1 MCQYNMDFP
10 KKNKEPAK
18 YLTTLRRPVA
28 AIKKRSGPLN
38 KALDEVNDN
47 LHGSQISLS
56 PSSDVLNIRKPNS
69 FTSKHSGGVPSGNRI
84 RRRSAKDKE
93 KKRERWLLTRKT
105 WRYMTDAGRKLIPD
119 SYQAGSDNFELLEEH
134 FQRVCLSEPSF
145 ILWSRRTSYPGAINS
160 SKRRLKQLSRHACS
174 SRRENRLETTN
185 SYYNADRTIELLQ
198 TFLKLRDAYKT
209 TTLLGSKTVRPDQT
223 SSPSAQRPN
232 FVNTNEKD
240 QTMSSDMTLQKELIC
255 RLKLLSSGLMFAQE
269 GIQLEFSDSPET
281 ILEDKVLLKKIYS
294 TLKKQQLHRTLHSKE
309 PNKKS
314 VNRSTSL
321 SCLKIGAHESM
332 SSGISHKDQ
341 KKINQN
347 FLCVKKCDTSKI
359 SKIAK
364 NSNNL
369 DLNSVIQSFEFP
381 NKCLLKD
388 QKIDRSLKSCG
399 TQTSF
404 IQLSELKSLA
414 EQYKCMVQNSD
425 NSLQVLQEFDKQDG
439 LTSSRLSCRKSS
451 IDEDI
456 SQSVS
461 DTIKRYLKM
470 ARKKSVQGSESNR
483 FKSVNYDHSL
493 RNIKAK
499 GEINPPG
506 LNDGLNKAVQTL
518 DAWPVIALD
527 FIKGNESST
536 YLQNAHIEWI
546 RSEDE
551 RKQKQLE
558 WQKKQSQFDEEVHTP
573 HIHDREN
580 ISHYSTC
587 KSAPTSPTSHSKL
600 EKAIRTSS
608 GLLSSSS
615 QFISS
620 ILHGHSNAGSH
631 INTLPD
637 KCPYLNL
644 GNESANMQ
652 KSKSLSNVGQFVT
665 KKIWRSRSKSQS
677 KRNFSKGFMNLP
689 LPYVRWYP
697 SDNCTWISESGER
710 FQIVETLLIKL
721 SKIES
726 DLVKDFALEKI
737 EELNI
742 GNIDDLKKI
751 SKKRRIAAKKK
762 SLTTSFFDIGKKD
775 DQNGRI
781 VLFGTS
787 LECCLTRDREG
798 SANIE
803 DRSDHSVF
811 RGSGSNPGS
820 VMKLNDNVRSC
831 ESLPSKSLEYGY
843 MDPSECFSDSFT
855 NVPKPSASLSQFE
868 IEDTDLGF
876 YKPYQDQLVLMVPM
890 FVNNC
895 IEYLEE
901 NGLQKV
907 GLFRVST
914 SKKRVKQLREEFD
927 KNCNFRISV
936 NTCPHDVATL
946 LKEFLRDLPE
956 PLLCDSLYS
965 TFLKTQ
971 RIRNR
976 RLQLEAISH
985 LIRLLPIPHR
995 DTLYVLLVFLAK
1007 VAAHSDDIC
1016 STDGNCLMFGN
1027 KMDSNNLATV
1037 FAPNILRS
1045 THYTFLRDREQENVN
1060 DAINVVRNLTQLDE
1074 PQPSSLADVVF
1085 QPPVQGNRLEHIN
1098 HFNGIEL
1105 EKQQEKTRGLK
1116 ETSKCSSIDSKRCQE
1131 GRLEIVTASLKISVP
1146 EKTHIHNKESIE
1158 NREIKTTRRKMCKP
1172 RLPAN
1177 SSDVT
1182 TMSADV
1188 VEFQNKLK
1196 AAT

>member
-10 KKNKEPAK
+10 KKNKESAK

-47 LHGSQISLS
+47 PHGSQISLS
-56 PSSDVLNIRKPNS
+56 SSSDVNIRKPNN
-69 FTSKHSGGVPSGNRI
+69 FTSKHSGGVPSGNRL
-84 RRRSAKDKE
+84 RRRSTKDKE

-145 ILWSRRTSYPGAINS
+145 VLWSRRTSYPGAINS
-160 SKRRLKQLSRHACS
+160 SKRRLKQLSRHVCS

-223 SSPSAQRPN
+223 SSPSAQRPKFGN
-232 FVNTNEKD
+232 KNEKD
-240 QTMSSDMTLQKELIC
+240 QTMSSDMALQKELLC
-255 RLKLLSSGLMFAQE
+255 RLNLLSSGVMFAQE

-294 TLKKQQLHRTLHSKE
+294 SLKKQQLHRTLHSKE

-332 SSGISHKDQ
+332 SSGTSHKDQ
-341 KKINQN
+341 KLINEN
-347 FLCVKKCDTSKI
+347 FLCVNKCDTSKI
-359 SKIAK
+359 SK

-381 NKCLLKD
+381 NKCLLND
-388 QKIDRSLKSCG
+388 QKIDKSLKSCG

-414 EQYKCMVQNSD
+414 EQYKCMVQNCD

-439 LTSSRLSCRKSS
+439 LTSSRSSCRKSS

-483 FKSVNYDHSL
+483 FKSVNYDHNL

-536 YLQNAHIEWI
+536 YLQNAHIEWM

-558 WQKKQSQFDEEVHTP
+558 WQKKQSQLHEEVHTP
-573 HIHDREN
+573 HIHDRED

-631 INTLPD
+631 INTLTD
-637 KCPYLNL
+637 KCPYL
-644 GNESANMQ
+644 
-652 KSKSLSNVGQFVT
+652 T
-665 KKIWRSRSKSQS
+665 R
-677 KRNFSKGFMNLP
+677 
-689 LPYVRWYP
+689 YVR
-697 SDNCTWISESGER
+697 SS
-710 FQIVETLLIKL
+710 
-721 SKIES
+721 
-726 DLVKDFALEKI
+726 
-737 EELNI
+737 
-742 GNIDDLKKI
+742 
-751 SKKRRIAAKKK
+751 
-762 SLTTSFFDIGKKD
+762 
-775 DQNGRI
+775 
-781 VLFGTS
+781 
-787 LECCLTRDREG
+787 TRN
-798 SANIE
+798 S
-803 DRSDHSVF
+803 S
-811 RGSGSNPGS
+811 SGS
-820 VMKLNDNVRSC
+820 V
-831 ESLPSKSLEYGY
+831 
-843 MDPSECFSDSFT
+843 
-855 NVPKPSASLSQFE
+855 
-868 IEDTDLGF
+868 
-876 YKPYQDQLVLMVPM
+876 
-890 FVNNC
+890 
-895 IEYLEE
+895 
-901 NGLQKV
+901 
-907 GLFRVST
+907 
-914 SKKRVKQLREEFD
+914 
-927 KNCNFRISV
+927 
-936 NTCPHDVATL
+936 
-946 LKEFLRDLPE
+946 
-956 PLLCDSLYS
+956 
-965 TFLKTQ
+965 
-971 RIRNR
+971 
-976 RLQLEAISH
+976 
-985 LIRLLPIPHR
+985 
-995 DTLYVLLVFLAK
+995 
-1007 VAAHSDDIC
+1007 
-1016 STDGNCLMFGN
+1016 
-1027 KMDSNNLATV
+1027 
-1037 FAPNILRS
+1037 
-1045 THYTFLRDREQENVN
+1045 
-1060 DAINVVRNLTQLDE
+1060 
-1074 PQPSSLADVVF
+1074 
-1085 QPPVQGNRLEHIN
+1085 
-1098 HFNGIEL
+1098 
-1105 EKQQEKTRGLK
+1105 
-1116 ETSKCSSIDSKRCQE
+1116 
-1131 GRLEIVTASLKISVP
+1131 
-1146 EKTHIHNKESIE
+1146 IH
-1158 NREIKTTRRKMCKP
+1158 MH
-1172 RLPAN
+1172 
-1177 SSDVT
+1177 
-1182 TMSADV
+1182 
-1188 VEFQNKLK
+1188 
-1196 AAT
+1196 